1 MMEAKTIKQYVAVKK
16 GGPFQMVTGPY
27 PTPRPGEVCIRNR
40 AVGLNPLDWKNL
52 YHGEMVKSW
61 PEVFGIDTAGIV
73 EAVGVDVTAFQPGDA
88 VMSLAGHGGWAG
100 AFQEVT
106 TVPEHFVCKKPVA
119 WTFEEASSVPI
130 CYLTAAAAVT
140 KALGTPLPYLR
151 EDLGPGREHVS
162 NGNGV
167 TIPPIRSVLVVGGSS
182 GVGASAVQLLRQAL
196 PLATILTT
204 NSPKHNDHIVKLGA
218 TTCIDRH
225 DPNMVTTAK
234 SASPAGGGVD
244 AIIDAVGGAADNARL
259 FDALRP
265 DGPRVY
271 SQVFTGDKI
280 AIPDGVSS
288 VAVFGRM
295 MFQLP
300 GGMLTMS
307 KLVELVDNGKF
318 KLPLQISIGG
328 KGLEAIGTSLE
339 KLKAGVSR
347 TKLVVS
353 L

>member
-1 MMEAKTIKQYVAVKK
+1 MEAKTIKQYVAVKK

-88 VMSLAGHGGWAG
+88 VMSLAGHGGCAG

-119 WTFEEASSVPI
+119 WTFEEASSVP
-130 CYLTAAAAVT
+130 
-140 KALGTPLPYLR
+140 
-151 EDLGPGREHVS
+151 
-162 NGNGV
+162 
-167 TIPPIRSVLVVGGSS
+167 VLVVGGSS

-328 KGLEAIGTSLE
+328 KDLRRLARVWRSLRP
-339 KLKAGVSR
+339 G
-347 TKLVVS
+347 
-353 L
+353 